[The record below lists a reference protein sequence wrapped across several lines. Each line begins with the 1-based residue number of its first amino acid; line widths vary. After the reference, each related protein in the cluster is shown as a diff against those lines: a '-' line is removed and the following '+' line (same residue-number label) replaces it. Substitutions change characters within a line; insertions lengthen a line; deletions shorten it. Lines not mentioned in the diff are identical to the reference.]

1 MRGTAGESSM
11 SDEREKRV
19 EEIMAEAGAFRC
31 VECGK
36 CVVECPMAKMYASF
50 SFEISPRGVLKKA
63 LLGPDPMKDESIWFC
78 TECNACTEICPEGV
92 SCRDLTAG
100 LRKLAVEVGMA
111 EQGLFCHHCG
121 KLFLP
126 QQVMKYIEERLGHGQ
141 WQFLTLCPPCRRE
154 RYTWLNS

>member
-1 MRGTAGESSM
+1 M
-11 SDEREKRV
+11 SEELERRV
-19 EEIMAEAGAFRC
+19 EQIMTESGVFRC

-36 CVVECPMAKMYASF
+36 CVVNCPMAKMYASF

-78 TECNACTEICPEGV
+78 TECNACTETCPEGV

-111 EQGLFCHHCG
+111 GPGLFCRHCG

-126 QQVMKYIEERLGHGQ
+126 GHVMKYLEERLGKVQ
-141 WQFLTLCPPCRRE
+141 WQFLQLCPPCRRE
-154 RYTWLNS
+154 RYVLLNA